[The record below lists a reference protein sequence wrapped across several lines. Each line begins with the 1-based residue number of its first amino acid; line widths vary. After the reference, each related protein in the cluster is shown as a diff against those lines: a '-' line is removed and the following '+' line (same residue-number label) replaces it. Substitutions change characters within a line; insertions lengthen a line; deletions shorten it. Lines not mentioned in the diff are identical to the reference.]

1 MLIKGRMPKTVNTEN
16 TSKTAGQAAVVRMP
30 NSLKIGKTLQAQ
42 VISIKGNEIE
52 LLLRGNTKISA
63 RVDQDMQ
70 VSLNQIMNFEVNKTG
85 TSVILRPLFEN
96 LAKDPN
102 AAKALQAANLPINSD
117 NLNMVTSLMERGLPV
132 DKNALQEMSRFMYS
146 NPRATGNVLVEMKEF
161 QIPIT
166 NENINQF
173 VAYKGMNHYVSD
185 SINSL
190 TNELTDGIQTLADGI
205 QISTDGKQAEA
216 LLSSISKLNEMFI
229 GKGNLQVH
237 ESAILQE
244 SVSISENTLEQT
256 QVEINQFENRVDLK
270 ENSLTNISTNVLED
284 ITLKSEISQEKS
296 EYVSGEKINLNRE
309 EVAIRL
315 YDEIAS
321 NKLSDNIMNEFR
333 LAKGDLGKTFQVL
346 NSFLQNHKSNEDLTT
361 IVKSDIFK
369 QSVKML
375 LEDGVY
381 LKAEEFSDKEAV
393 KELFK
398 SIKSQMNTMLEIGEQ
413 MGKSGEQVINQATNV
428 QNNIEFMNQIN
439 QTFNYIQ
446 IPLKNNDNN
455 GKGELFVYAKKK
467 NKIEQGESV
476 SALLHLDMRNLGA
489 MDVRVQMTNEKVQT
503 NFFLEDEKIM
513 DFISTHLPELDAA
526 IERRGYRV
534 QSSASL
540 NEIPKDSIEH
550 LIEREESSGSI
561 LVSNQSFDARA

>member
-1 MLIKGRMPKTVNTEN
+1 MLIKGRMPKTANAEN

-30 NSLKIGKTLQAQ
+30 NSLKIGKTLQGQ

-52 LLLRGNTKISA
+52 LLLKGNTKISA

-190 TNELTDGIQTLADGI
+190 TNELTDGMQTLVDGI

-229 GKGNLQVH
+229 GKGTLQAH

-256 QVEINQFENRVDLK
+256 KVEINQLENRVDSK
-270 ENSLTNISTNVLED
+270 ENSLTNISTNMLED
-284 ITLKSEISQEKS
+284 ITLESEISKERS
-296 EYVSGEKINLNRE
+296 EYVTGKKINLNRE

-321 NKLSDNIMNEFR
+321 NKLSDNIMNELQ

-346 NSFLQNHKSNEDLTT
+346 NSFLQNHKSTEDLTT

-398 SIKSQMNTMLEIGEQ
+398 SIKNQMNTMLEIGEQ

-446 IPLKNNDNN
+446 IPLKNGDNN

-503 NFFLEDEKIM
+503 NFFLEDDKIM

-526 IERRGYRV
+526 IERRGYHV